1 MTTFPAST
9 LHRVTST
16 CGRHLCPNRLPR
28 NCCRMPWGAAR
39 STIRWPKP
47 SSWMSPSPLT
57 RREHSRNL
65 HSPIDVVGSNSAVL
79 EVHMTRRTIG
89 LISIILAVVVGI
101 GALVAVPAVYAETK
115 TVAAKQSVTAKR
127 TLTPADKANLQ
138 TLKALYKQ
146 IGDTAKLIRDKVKA
160 DKAAG
165 KDLTA
170 FTTDLRTALKDA
182 THRAVPRGIM
192 LTEAERTALATM
204 QTSIRTLEKLLKT
217 QRKAKALQAT
227 LDTLKVQIKTAIAA
241 RTAYLK
247 TIHTAA
253 LTQYSS
259 RLVTLIADANVK
271 LTFLQGLL
279 TKLTNLP

>member
-1 MTTFPAST
+1 
-9 LHRVTST
+9 
-16 CGRHLCPNRLPR
+16 
-28 NCCRMPWGAAR
+28 
-39 STIRWPKP
+39 
-47 SSWMSPSPLT
+47 
-57 RREHSRNL
+57 
-65 HSPIDVVGSNSAVL
+65 
-79 EVHMTRRTIG
+79 MTRRTIG
-89 LISIILAVVVGI
+89 LISIALAVVVGI
-101 GALVAVPAVYAETK
+101 GTLVAVPAVYAETK
-115 TVAAKQSVTAKR
+115 TVAAKHPAVCVETKTVAAKRLVTAKR
-127 TLTPADKANLQ
+127 TLTPADEANLQ
-138 TLKALYKQ
+138 ALKALYKQ
-146 IGDTAKLIRDKVKA
+146 IRDTAKLIRDKVKA
-160 DKAAG
+160 AKAAHT
-165 KDLTA
+165 DLTTFA
-170 FTTDLRTALKDA
+170 ADLKTAKMYA
-182 THRAVPRGIM
+182 THRAVSHGIM

-271 LTFLQGLL
+271 LTCLQGLL

>member
-1 MTTFPAST
+1 
-9 LHRVTST
+9 
-16 CGRHLCPNRLPR
+16 
-28 NCCRMPWGAAR
+28 
-39 STIRWPKP
+39 
-47 SSWMSPSPLT
+47 
-57 RREHSRNL
+57 
-65 HSPIDVVGSNSAVL
+65 
-79 EVHMTRRTIG
+79 MTRRTVG
-89 LISIILAVVVGI
+89 LISIILAIVVGI
-101 GALVAVPAVYAETK
+101 GALMTVPAVYAETK
-115 TVAAKQSVTAKR
+115 TVVARQSVTAKR

-182 THRAVPRGIM
+182 THRAVSRGIM

-271 LTFLQGLL
+271 LTCLQGLL